1 MGIYVFTQFSK
12 TLSYY
17 IFENYLLSHS
27 LLSAFGALIRAILD
41 LFTPSFN
48 VLNQTFPYLSVSG
61 CILCIFF
68 GSMFEITDSLC
79 SCVYFAFQLFYR
91 DFNFY
96 YILYFQKFCLVLL
109 KMSAYFYKLLLL
121 TQFQIISV
129 IYLIT
134 LKSQFIFNNSI
145 FFSFGTYS

>member
-12 TLSYY
+12 ALSYY

-27 LLSAFGALIRAILD
+27 LLSSFGALIRSILD
-41 LFTPSFN
+41 LFTLFFN
-48 VLNQTFPYLSVSG
+48 VLNQTFPHLFVSG

-109 KMSAYFYKLLLL
+109 KCLLIFISSCFLLSFKLSLLF
-121 TQFQIISV
+121 T
-129 IYLIT
+129 
-134 LKSQFIFNNSI
+134 
-145 FFSFGTYS
+145 